1 MSGESGVSV
10 TVSVEVGVNTEVVG
24 KSVQN
29 LPQRRELAIV
39 NHAQQVSP
47 SMGYWGTCTSVVH
60 AEVCLLSAVVPAAC
74 TFTWQ
79 SLLDVSKKAFYFS
92 F

>member
-60 AEVCLLSAVVPAAC
+60 AEVCLLSAVCSSCMHIYVAI
-74 TFTWQ
+74 TFRCVQ
-79 SLLDVSKKAFYFS
+79 KSILL
-92 F
+92 